1 MERARRALSRV
12 DAELDVARV
21 LSRVRDGVPRA
32 SAATRRTGSPGHRV
46 RSARTGGDDLPE
58 TVEVAVLRPVDGS
71 GPPGRVD
78 RPAHTRRPG
87 GLLGAVAA
95 AVVVA
100 ALAGGTW
107 WVGRPT
113 SPAVAARL
121 AGAPVPASGTLHGGA
136 GAEDVLARVRDVV
149 SAGGYC
155 AVRARTRSGDTV
167 VAQRV
172 DASTPP
178 APTEPLVLGDGGQP
192 ITVLGALVVGAL
204 RSLAPGGTTGDAP
217 GPVSAVS
224 VTPAPELGDR
234 DADGAVRLRVTA
246 SGPPLRDADVTRVEY
261 VVDTATWLPRTQE
274 LTVQPD
280 EGEPVVVAT
289 DLEWTVCGG

>member
-32 SAATRRTGSPGHRV
+32 SVATRRTGSPGHRV
-46 RSARTGGDDLPE
+46 RTARTGGDGLPE
-58 TVEVAVLRPVDGS
+58 TVEVAVLRPVHGS
-71 GPPGRVD
+71 GPAGRVD
-78 RPAHTRRPG
+78 RPGRTRRPG

-100 ALAGGTW
+100 ALAGGPW

-121 AGAPVPASGTLHGGA
+121 RGAPASGTPHGGT

-149 SAGGYC
+149 SGGGYC
-155 AVRARTRSGDTV
+155 AVRTRTRSGDAV

-178 APTEPLVLGDGGQP
+178 APTEPLVLGEAGQP
-192 ITVLGALVVGAL
+192 ITVLGALAVGAL
-204 RSLAPGGTTGDAP
+204 RSLAPGGTAGDAP

-224 VTPAPELGDR
+224 ATPAPELGAQ
-234 DADGAVRLRVTA
+234 DADGVVRLRVTA
-246 SGPPLRDADVTRVEY
+246 SGPPLRDADVTHVEY

-274 LTVQPD
+274 MTVQPD
-280 EGEPVVVAT
+280 EGEPVDVAT
-289 DLEWTVCGG
+289 DLEWAVCGG